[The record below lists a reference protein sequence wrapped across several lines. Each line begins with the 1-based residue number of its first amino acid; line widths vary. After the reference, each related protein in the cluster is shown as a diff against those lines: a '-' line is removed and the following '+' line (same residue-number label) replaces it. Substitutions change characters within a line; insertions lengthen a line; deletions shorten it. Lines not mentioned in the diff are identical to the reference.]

1 MKLKQIT
8 LALFTV
14 FSASLFAQE
23 DWKLVTSSND
33 VNFYQKKVLCT
44 NGEDMTNSFFL
55 LKVENTNTAAVD
67 VSWKVERYAGE
78 RCLTCQYD
86 FVSRKHPI
94 LAGESIEGTCGMYNR
109 PELKFMEEKL
119 ETHDHGKHDKH
130 HKHAAEGEKK
140 YTFELKKIAVEV
152 SIAGQE

>member
-1 MKLKQIT
+1 MKLNQLA
-8 LALFTV
+8 LALFTLIGTT
-14 FSASLFAQE
+14 LFAQE

-44 NGEDMTNSFFL
+44 NGEDMTNSFYL
-55 LKVENTNTAAVD
+55 LKVENTNSAAVD
-67 VSWKVERYAGE
+67 VSWKVERYEGE

-109 PELKFMEEKL
+109 PELKFMEERL
-119 ETHDHGKHDKH
+119 ETHDHGKHDKD
-130 HKHAAEGEKK
+130 HKHVEGENK
-140 YTFELKKIAVEV
+140 YTFELKKIGVEV